1 MSSRNIYRVGIVP
14 VIRIVGALKI
24 VVVIGIIVGGTIQ
37 KVEIV
42 TVIKICRIVR
52 KVEIVTMS
60 MNSYNRIDRE
70 ILSKMKKYK

>member
-1 MSSRNIYRVGIVP
+1 MSSRNIYGVGIFP

>member
-1 MSSRNIYRVGIVP
+1 MSSRNIYRLGIVP
-14 VIRIVGALKI
+14 VIRI

-42 TVIKICRIVR
+42 TVIKIVRIVR

-60 MNSYNRIDRE
+60 MNSYNSIDSE